1 MLINDMHTDWNAAD
15 NDTRDSDISLAVGGN
30 GLWSNIEGNV
40 RITDMQLVAY
50 GADFGELRVHFN
62 TDDWRVDEKGLIYT
76 DDVFMLELRALCN
89 SLGLDGEDV
98 EYSEQGMQGDNYVS
112 CDVGEDF
119 IVSWLNL
126 RGIASIIGSEDWE
139 EDGFYN

>member
-1 MLINDMHTDWNAAD
+1 MLLNDMHNDWNAAD
-15 NDTRDSDISLAVGGN
+15 NDTRDSDISLAVGGD
-30 GLWSNIEGNV
+30 GLWSNIAGNV
-40 RITDMQLVAY
+40 RITDMRLNAY
-50 GADFGELRVHFN
+50 CPEFGELCVHFN

-89 SLGLDGEDV
+89 SLGLDGNDV
-98 EYSEQGMQGDNYVS
+98 DYSEQGMQGDNYVS

-126 RGIASIIGSEDWE
+126 RGIASIEGSEDWD